1 MATRAEREREKKA
14 SLLAAAEEV
23 FTSKG
28 YTDAT
33 LDEIIKLAD
42 TGKGT
47 VYRYFGNKENLFYQ
61 LVLGKHQALMED
73 LWALARRES
82 CGVPERMRLLSRRW
96 LRFLTENKVL
106 WPVVGNEM
114 AGMNKGV
121 VGDRQPDGTYRQY
134 VRWGPMPSPEKL
146 AEMQR
151 YQEMINEEAEP
162 LAAVYREG
170 VEQGLFRRSAQHQ
183 DIAYHLFFGMAMVLF
198 LHPDPER
205 VFRRGPEKSPRV
217 SPEQGGPPLAMPN
230 QNFPNKNS
238 PLVPR
243 TGTSG
248 EFAYS
253 GNLVFIEFPGN
264 RVADGLDALDED
276 NQDDDRR
283 DHDIGLETL
292 VAVADGQV
300 AQTTAAEGAGHGGRA
315 DEGNQGEGDAQE
327 NGVQRF
333 RQHDLPDDLPG
344 AGPHG
349 LGHLDDAGIDFQHGR
364 LNDTGHE
371 GGARNGQ
378 GHDGRRR
385 ADGRT
390 DDEAREGDDGHH
402 EDNERNGPDGVDDGA
417 EDVVDRR
424 VRQNVVLPR
433 DSQDDAQGNAEQA
446 GDGDGHDDHV
456 EGFPEGRSK

>member
-134 VRWGPMPSPEKL
+134 VRWGPMPSPEK
-146 AEMQR
+146 
-151 YQEMINEEAEP
+151 
-162 LAAVYREG
+162 
-170 VEQGLFRRSAQHQ
+170 
-183 DIAYHLFFGMAMVLF
+183 
-198 LHPDPER
+198 
-205 VFRRGPEKSPRV
+205 SPRV

-230 QNFPNKNS
+230 QNFPNKKF
-238 PLVPR
+238 PA
-243 TGTSG
+243 GTTDRYQRG
-248 EFAYS
+248 IF
-253 GNLVFIEFPGN
+253 VFRKFC
-264 RVADGLDALDED
+264 
-276 NQDDDRR
+276 
-283 DHDIGLETL
+283 
-292 VAVADGQV
+292 
-300 AQTTAAEGAGHGGRA
+300 
-315 DEGNQGEGDAQE
+315 
-327 NGVQRF
+327 F
-333 RQHDLPDDLPG
+333 C
-344 AGPHG
+344 
-349 LGHLDDAGIDFQHGR
+349 
-364 LNDTGHE
+364 
-371 GGARNGQ
+371 
-378 GHDGRRR
+378 
-385 ADGRT
+385 
-390 DDEAREGDDGHH
+390 
-402 EDNERNGPDGVDDGA
+402 
-417 EDVVDRR
+417 
-424 VRQNVVLPR
+424 
-433 DSQDDAQGNAEQA
+433 
-446 GDGDGHDDHV
+446 
-456 EGFPEGRSK
+456 

>member
-106 WPVVGNEM
+106 WPVVGNEV

-205 VFRRGPEKSPRV
+205 VFRRGGQGSAGLTLDELADNVITHFLFGMVDPAKRDALEVADHPSSPR
-217 SPEQGGPPLAMPN
+217 A
-230 QNFPNKNS
+230 
-238 PLVPR
+238 
-243 TGTSG
+243 
-248 EFAYS
+248 
-253 GNLVFIEFPGN
+253 
-264 RVADGLDALDED
+264 
-276 NQDDDRR
+276 
-283 DHDIGLETL
+283 
-292 VAVADGQV
+292 
-300 AQTTAAEGAGHGGRA
+300 
-315 DEGNQGEGDAQE
+315 
-327 NGVQRF
+327 
-333 RQHDLPDDLPG
+333 
-344 AGPHG
+344 
-349 LGHLDDAGIDFQHGR
+349 
-364 LNDTGHE
+364 
-371 GGARNGQ
+371 
-378 GHDGRRR
+378 
-385 ADGRT
+385 
-390 DDEAREGDDGHH
+390 
-402 EDNERNGPDGVDDGA
+402 
-417 EDVVDRR
+417 
-424 VRQNVVLPR
+424 
-433 DSQDDAQGNAEQA
+433 
-446 GDGDGHDDHV
+446 
-456 EGFPEGRSK
+456 

>member
-170 VEQGLFRRSAQHQ
+170 VEQGLFRRSAPSTRTLRTTCSSAWPWCSSSTPTRNGSSAAAARAARALRWTNWRTTSLRTFCSAWSIRRNGTPWKWPIIPRPPGR
-183 DIAYHLFFGMAMVLF
+183 DAAARKNPRGFLRNRAGRRLPCPTKISPTKIPRWYHGPVPAGNLRIQEILF
-198 LHPDPER
+198 LLS
-205 VFRRGPEKSPRV
+205 FR
-217 SPEQGGPPLAMPN
+217 
-230 QNFPNKNS
+230 
-238 PLVPR
+238 
-243 TGTSG
+243 
-248 EFAYS
+248 
-253 GNLVFIEFPGN
+253 
-264 RVADGLDALDED
+264 
-276 NQDDDRR
+276 
-283 DHDIGLETL
+283 ET
-292 VAVADGQV
+292 
-300 AQTTAAEGAGHGGRA
+300 
-315 DEGNQGEGDAQE
+315 
-327 NGVQRF
+327 
-333 RQHDLPDDLPG
+333 
-344 AGPHG
+344 
-349 LGHLDDAGIDFQHGR
+349 
-364 LNDTGHE
+364 
-371 GGARNGQ
+371 
-378 GHDGRRR
+378 
-385 ADGRT
+385 
-390 DDEAREGDDGHH
+390 
-402 EDNERNGPDGVDDGA
+402 
-417 EDVVDRR
+417 
-424 VRQNVVLPR
+424 VLPMDWTPWTR
-433 DSQDDAQGNAEQA
+433 TIRTMTVATMTS
-446 GDGDGHDDHV
+446 V
-456 EGFPEGRSK
+456 WKRW